1 MPVSSLM
8 ISDIHLK
15 LNNNNKKKHTGKII
29 TILLQQ
35 KWLKDFD

>member
-15 LNNNNKKKHTGKII
+15 LNNNNNKKKTLEK
-29 TILLQQ
+29 LLQYYCSRNG
-35 KWLKDFD
+35 